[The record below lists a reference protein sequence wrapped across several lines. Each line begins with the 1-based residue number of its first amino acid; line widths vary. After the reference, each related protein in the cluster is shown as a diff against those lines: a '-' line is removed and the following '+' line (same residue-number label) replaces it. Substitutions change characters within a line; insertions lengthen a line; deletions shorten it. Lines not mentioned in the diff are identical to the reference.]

1 MDYNF
6 NEFMERFAEEI
17 DGQFSEYDQTKSV
30 IIVPLEE
37 NRFQAVLG
45 VIKYNEKFKK
55 TGIEFSSKVCPFS
68 DDIDCK
74 QLIIENA
81 KTCYAKFVIIDDF
94 IKVEGSTFL
103 ETIMEEGLKEII
115 KEYSKFW
122 GEEKATNYM
131 NYLQAAVTMRQCLGR
146 MLRSENDVGA
156 WIILD
161 NRVNNMNIFPRSIEC
176 KNTDRMLERLIFFFS
191 QYKMLGE

>member
-1 MDYNF
+1 MEFSF
-6 NEFMERFAEEI
+6 NEFMEAFAEEI
-17 DGQFSEYDQTKSV
+17 NGQFSEYDKNRSV

-68 DDIDCK
+68 EDIDCK
-74 QLIIENA
+74 QLVIENA
-81 KTCYAKFVIIDDF
+81 KTCYAKFVIVDDF

-115 KEYSKFW
+115 KEVAQMADEW
-122 GEEKATNYM
+122 E
-131 NYLQAAVTMRQCLGR
+131 
-146 MLRSENDVGA
+146 LRLTGLDV
-156 WIILD
+156 
-161 NRVNNMNIFPRSIEC
+161 N
-176 KNTDRMLERLIFFFS
+176 
-191 QYKMLGE
+191 

>member
-68 DDIDCK
+68 EDIDCK

-103 ETIMEEGLKEII
+103 ETIKEQGLKEII
-115 KEYSKFW
+115 KEVAQLADEWELKLT
-122 GEEKATNYM
+122 G
-131 NYLQAAVTMRQCLGR
+131 L
-146 MLRSENDVGA
+146 DV
-156 WIILD
+156 
-161 NRVNNMNIFPRSIEC
+161 N
-176 KNTDRMLERLIFFFS
+176 
-191 QYKMLGE
+191 

>member
-1 MDYNF
+1 MAFNF

-17 DGQFSEYDQTKSV
+17 GGQFSEYDHSKSV

-55 TGIEFSSKVCPFS
+55 MGIEFSSKVCPFS

-74 QLIIENA
+74 QLVVENA
-81 KTCYAKFVIIDDF
+81 KTCYAKFVIVDDF

-103 ETIMEEGLKEII
+103 ETTMEEGMKEII
-115 KEYSKFW
+115 KEVAQLADEWELKLT
-122 GEEKATNYM
+122 G
-131 NYLQAAVTMRQCLGR
+131 L
-146 MLRSENDVGA
+146 DV
-156 WIILD
+156 
-161 NRVNNMNIFPRSIEC
+161 N
-176 KNTDRMLERLIFFFS
+176 
-191 QYKMLGE
+191 

>member
-6 NEFMERFAEEI
+6 NEFMERFADEI
-17 DGQFSEYDQTKSV
+17 GGQFSEYDQTKSV

-81 KTCYAKFVIIDDF
+81 KTCYAKFVIVDDF
-94 IKVEGSTFL
+94 VKVEGSTFL

-115 KEYSKFW
+115 KEVAQLADEWELKLT
-122 GEEKATNYM
+122 G
-131 NYLQAAVTMRQCLGR
+131 L
-146 MLRSENDVGA
+146 DV
-156 WIILD
+156 
-161 NRVNNMNIFPRSIEC
+161 N
-176 KNTDRMLERLIFFFS
+176 
-191 QYKMLGE
+191 